1 MREADIIYK
10 AKAALTFA
18 ARGGL
23 RASLFVDSVSDDA
36 DMLME
41 EVLKVVPK
49 NQKNIVERA
58 ITEWRTDHTW
68 LAGLPDKIGGENL
81 Q

>member
-1 MREADIIYK
+1 MREADIIYR

-23 RASLFVDSVSDDA
+23 RASLFVDSVSEDA
-36 DMLME
+36 DMLMK
-41 EVLKVVPK
+41 EVLKGVPRSQ
-49 NQKNIVERA
+49 NNIVERA
-58 ITEWRTDHTW
+58 ITEWRNDHQW
-68 LAGLPDKIGGENL
+68 LAYLQDKDQEAV